1 LNVDSRPTE
10 LLSGGTTETVDN
22 TTTTPSNFRCCFSS
36 RRRKYSAEKRGAGF
50 CFDFEFCC
58 LTCWW
63 QLKIEN
69 FGGANNGR
77 HLALD
82 MGTVCCA
89 PLPRPA
95 NRPSPQP
102 PSPANIGQHQQQQV
116 KVKHLTNKTKSKK

>member
-1 LNVDSRPTE
+1 
-10 LLSGGTTETVDN
+10 LL
-22 TTTTPSNFRCCFSS
+22 
-36 RRRKYSAEKRGAGF
+36 
-50 CFDFEFCC
+50 FDLLVAIE
-58 LTCWW
+58 
-63 QLKIEN
+63 IEN

-95 NRPSPQP
+95 NRPSSQP

-116 KVKHLTNKTKSKK
+116 KVNHHLTNKTTTKSKIYRNASDAIYRR